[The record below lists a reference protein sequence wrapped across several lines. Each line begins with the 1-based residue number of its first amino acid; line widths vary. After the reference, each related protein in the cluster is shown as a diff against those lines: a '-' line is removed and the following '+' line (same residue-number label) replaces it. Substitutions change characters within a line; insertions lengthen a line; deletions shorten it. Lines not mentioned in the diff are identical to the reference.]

1 MDFLIDLENLE
12 TFVQENESYLLENW
26 VKIAQSDI
34 PGVSICV
41 TSDVLTGLNVSIFDN
56 GSVRESWGVEDY
68 KDLLDCIED
77 ASDMVMEEELLGRNI
92 SADLITSKVNT
103 LLEELGISEDFGDDI
118 VNNLCSTLGFYG
130 YEIRN

>member
-41 TSDVLTGLNVSIFDN
+41 TSDVISGLNVSIFDN
-56 GSVRESWGVEDY
+56 GSIRESWGNIEDY
-68 KDLLDCIED
+68 KDLLDWVED

-103 LLEELGISEDFGDDI
+103 LLEELGISEDFWDDI
-118 VNNLCSTLGFYG
+118 VNDLCSTLGFYG
-130 YEIRN
+130 YEIK

>member
-12 TFVQENESYLLENW
+12 MFVQENENYLLENW

-34 PGVSICV
+34 TGISICV

-56 GSVRESWGVEDY
+56 GSIRESWGNIEGE
-68 KDLLDCIED
+68 DLLDCVED

-103 LLEELGISEDFGDDI
+103 LLEELGISEDFWDDI
-118 VNNLCSTLGFYG
+118 VNDLCSTLGFYG